1 MKVINK
7 ELIFDGKL
15 IKLYKYFVET
25 PDGIQEREVIEHR
38 GAVGILAFVDNEN
51 ILVEYRYRPAFD
63 KEIIEIP
70 AGILKPGE
78 KPEETAIRE
87 LIEETGYKPKIVEK
101 LISFY
106 PTPGYTNEIIHIVI
120 AKDLEYIGKPSDVKM
135 SPEEKYMKVEKI
147 SIYKLLELIRNGKV
161 VDGKTIIAVLS
172 YLMFRK

>member
-15 IKLYKYFVET
+15 IKLFKYLIET
-25 PDGIQEREVIEHR
+25 PDGVQEREVIEHR

-51 ILVEYRYRPAFD
+51 ILIEYRYRPAFD
-63 KEIIEIP
+63 REIIEIP

-78 KPEETAIRE
+78 KPEEAAIRE

-106 PTPGYTNEIIHIVI
+106 PTPGYTSETIHIVI
-120 AKDLEYIGKPSDVKM
+120 AKDLEYVGRPSNIKM
-135 SPEEKYMKVEKI
+135 SPEEKYMRVEKI
-147 SIYKLLELIRNGKV
+147 SIYKLLDLIKEGEV
-161 VDGKTIIAVLS
+161 SDGKTIIAVLS
-172 YLMFRK
+172 YLIFRK